1 MADVFSKSERSKIMQ
16 RVKSSGN
23 KSTEEKL
30 IQYLARSI
38 SPDGDGTIMLKGI
51 LTLFFLTST

>member
-16 RVKSSGN
+16 RVKSFGN
-23 KSTEEKL
+23 KSTEENL
-30 IQYLARSI
+30 SSILTRSI
-38 SPDGDGTIMLKGI
+38 LPDGDGTIMLKGI

>member
-30 IQYLARSI
+30 IQYFDEKHKSFKAFAGCPVQMRKICRSQ
-38 SPDGDGTIMLKGI
+38 G
-51 LTLFFLTST
+51 